1 MRWKK
6 PNFFW
11 TTTIA
16 FQGMDIVNITHI
28 IIKFLSI
35 YKYQIKGEYNI
46 LLQDETKCGILLF
59 SSSLNI
65 SLIWIMCYFLLE
77 SHSLIKQKMFF
88 FVIQAIDFVTNSNN
102 YFSFIVVV
110 ATMVIVQQEITLDA
124 WSGAQSEL

>member
-16 FQGMDIVNITHI
+16 FQGMDIANITHI
-28 IIKFLSI
+28 IINFLRI
-35 YKYQIKGEYNI
+35 YKYQIKCEYNI
-46 LLQDETKCGILLF
+46 LLQYEAKCGILLF

-65 SLIWIMCYFLLE
+65 SLIWILCYFLLE
-77 SHSLIKQKMFF
+77 SHSLTKLKMFL

-102 YFSFIVVV
+102 FFSFIVVV
-110 ATMVIVQQEITLDA
+110 TTMVIIQQEITLDA
-124 WSGAQSEL
+124 